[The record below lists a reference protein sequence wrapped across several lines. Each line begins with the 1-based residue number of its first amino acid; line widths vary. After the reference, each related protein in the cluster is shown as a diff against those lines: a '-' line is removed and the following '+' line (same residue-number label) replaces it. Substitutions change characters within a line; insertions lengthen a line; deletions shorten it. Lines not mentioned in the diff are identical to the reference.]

1 MVAQKITDILIPSF
15 EKAKSLSLS
24 KNTMPY
30 WFAAI
35 GSILFVLIVRFFG
48 DAMLAYALFP
58 ILAAL
63 LWIINDFNL
72 SLMLMVAMLFLNF
85 NYSYYSSAILFSLP
99 LGLSFILKYNNVTSN
114 DLRNPLNTPMSIY
127 LMSILPSFLFMA
139 NPRPSLF
146 MLSHLAGFIIVFYSI
161 VGGVKTY
168 KQISSLVIV
177 YIILTLLNSLDV
189 IRLFMSGMKRPFG
202 FAGLWFVDY
211 SALGVC
217 LALAIA
223 IVKRNYIRWVFLFI
237 ALIVLIAL
245 LLTQTR
251 NAWISALLTLLI
263 LVGCLIVYP
272 GIIDVSR
279 AKIVKMA
286 MICGIAFVG
295 VILLIALTLPKVTDR
310 VNNLRDKAGYSIDES
325 GHTDNS
331 FVSRLLIWDTAYNAF
346 RAHPIVGMG
355 IYAFQFSSKS
365 YSTLPKILYRRFVEL
380 RHPHQTFIAVL
391 AETGLLGFAGFL
403 VFFIV
408 AIRHAFLSLKLAVSA
423 HGKNYAF
430 VAAIGVCYCSVS
442 MFFTDA
448 WLWGQQLILL
458 GIIYGIM
465 FAIRKINIAV
475 LA

>member
-1 MVAQKITDILIPSF
+1 MVAEKIKDIFIPLF
-15 EKAKSLSLS
+15 EKAKSLCLS
-24 KNTMPY
+24 RNSMPY
-30 WFAAI
+30 WFVSI
-35 GSILFVLIVRFFG
+35 GSILYVLIVRFLG
-48 DAMLAYALFP
+48 DTLPAYALFP
-58 ILAAL
+58 IFAIL
-63 LWIINDFNL
+63 LWFVNDFNL

-99 LGLSFILKYNNVTSN
+99 LGLSFIVKYTDISSKDLK
-114 DLRNPLNTPMSIY
+114 NPLNKPMSIY
-127 LMSILPSFLFMA
+127 LMSILPSFLYMA
-139 NPRPSLF
+139 NPRPSIF
-146 MLSHLAGFIIVFYSI
+146 MLSHFVGFIIVLYSI

-168 KQISSLVIV
+168 RQISSLVIV

-189 IRLFMSGMKRPFG
+189 IRLFMSGVKRPFG

-223 IVKRNYIRWVFLFI
+223 IVKRNYIRWLFLSI

-251 NAWISALLTLLI
+251 NTWVSALLTLLI

-272 GIIDVSR
+272 EIIDVPR

-286 MICGIAFVG
+286 MVCGIAFVG
-295 VILLIALTLPKVTDR
+295 VVLLIALTLPKVSDR

-331 FVSRLLIWDTAYNAF
+331 FISRLLIWNTAYNAF
-346 RAHPIVGMG
+346 RTHPIVGMG
-355 IYAFQFSSKS
+355 IYAFQFSSKI
-365 YSTLPKILYRRFVEL
+365 YSTLPKILYKRFVEM

-403 VFFIV
+403 VIFIT
-408 AIRHAFLSLKLAVSA
+408 AIRHAFLSLRLSVNTQGRS
-423 HGKNYAF
+423 YAF
-430 VAAIGVCYCSVS
+430 IAAIGVCYCSVS

-458 GIIYGIM
+458 GLIYGIM
-465 FAIRKINIAV
+465 LAIRKINIA
-475 LA
+475 AIA